1 MSRDEPVP
9 APLRRAFDEIRFGPS
24 LTLNLRAQLP
34 TAMQATAQAESW
46 LRRLQVE
53 GATEAL
59 VITGRGNRSIDSYS
73 PVREA
78 IVRLLPSLR
87 RRNVISG
94 FEEHTPGS
102 FVVTFAPVRALFEA
116 PSRRREQSP
125 RTAPAV
131 PAELAALDP
140 ETQRQLRDLAILA
153 LAVLGVQSPTDEQV
167 EDEMH
172 KQFATL
178 TAALPGGGDR
188 EALLQQAMLRAAEE
202 YEADH

>member
-24 LTLNLRAQLP
+24 RTLNLRAQQP
-34 TAMQATAQAESW
+34 TAMQASMQAEAW
-46 LRRLQVE
+46 LRTMQVQ
-53 GATEAL
+53 GAAEAL
-59 VITGRGNRSIDSYS
+59 VITGRGNRSIEGYS

-102 FVVTFAPVRALFEA
+102 FIVAFAPVRALFEA
-116 PSRRREQSP
+116 PSRRRERTP

-131 PAELAALDP
+131 PSAFVALDA
-140 ETQRQLRDLAILA
+140 ETQRQLRDLATLA
-153 LAVLGVQSPTDEQV
+153 LAVLGLQSPTRAQV

-172 KQFATL
+172 RQFAVL
-178 TAALPGGGDR
+178 TAAVPDGKDR

-202 YEADH
+202 YESD